1 VAASKT
7 IAIVATTLASIFARF
22 ASLAS
27 QAIVGWYLSEEQV
40 GTYAFALGVMG
51 ITSVFRAGGVGLY
64 LPSVRSDKLD
74 ESVPQFLAWSV
85 MFMWGS
91 GAATIAIALAA
102 PSLSTHFG
110 NFGLSGLQATLL
122 LLGARQ
128 FVAPFAIV
136 ARVRVSARKEFTE
149 LARADTFIA
158 LMRVAMT
165 WIVAREGGGV
175 LALAIPYVAQTV
187 IEVVAITSLGGLR
200 RSDLRIR
207 GVSLSKVG
215 AILAWPLVA
224 GVMLSV
230 RSDVI
235 FLILGFTIPA
245 AGLGLFYFAFQLSNQ
260 PTMLLATA
268 LQTVLAPYQ
277 AEDRGNRAAE
287 RVGMERVF
295 SGAMLFVPVT
305 TIATASLFPSL
316 EALIWGGRWAGATDC
331 LLYLCIGA
339 TYSTVSALMT
349 GPLIGLRRFR
359 ALTIFEA
366 TKIVGTVGG
375 GIAGA
380 LIARFGGNGDF
391 GGASD
396 ATVVG
401 ASVGIAMGAIAVA
414 QLAWIMRRV
423 GSSVGEIGRGLVFGP
438 VLAMLTALASQS
450 IGHSIRESFDV
461 PAGRTGAAIELT
473 SVAVVYVGLITL
485 AIRFTAEP
493 TLREAISA
501 LPAPAARVLNRF
513 FGFR

>member
-1 VAASKT
+1 
-7 IAIVATTLASIFARF
+7 
-22 ASLAS
+22 
-27 QAIVGWYLSEEQV
+27 
-40 GTYAFALGVMG
+40 
-51 ITSVFRAGGVGLY
+51 
-64 LPSVRSDKLD
+64 
-74 ESVPQFLAWSV
+74 
-85 MFMWGS
+85 
-91 GAATIAIALAA
+91 
-102 PSLSTHFG
+102 
-110 NFGLSGLQATLL
+110 
-122 LLGARQ
+122 
-128 FVAPFAIV
+128 
-136 ARVRVSARKEFTE
+136 
-149 LARADTFIA
+149 
-158 LMRVAMT
+158 
-165 WIVAREGGGV
+165 
-175 LALAIPYVAQTV
+175 
-187 IEVVAITSLGGLR
+187 
-200 RSDLRIR
+200 
-207 GVSLSKVG
+207 
-215 AILAWPLVA
+215 
-224 GVMLSV
+224 
-230 RSDVI
+230 
-235 FLILGFTIPA
+235 
-245 AGLGLFYFAFQLSNQ
+245 
-260 PTMLLATA
+260 
-268 LQTVLAPYQ
+268 
-277 AEDRGNRAAE
+277 
-287 RVGMERVF
+287 MERVF

-380 LIARFGGNGDF
+380 LIARFSGDGDF

-401 ASVGIAMGAIAVA
+401 ASVGIAMGAVAVA

-473 SVAVVYVGLITL
+473 SVAGVYVGLITL

-501 LPAPAARVLNRF
+501 LPAPATRVLNRF